1 MNSLSKTP
9 PIGDV
14 RPFGRSLD
22 FSAPPRRFSPRLDSV
37 LAIQDGFGL
46 PMADLASVLRVR
58 RESFVSWIALSRGPA
73 APGAANAG
81 PPAETDAGLD
91 HRIRQ
96 LAFWAS
102 WWKRYGDGAILA
114 VSRNPLPGG
123 RSIFDLLCEEPLDE
137 SAMARGLAV
146 LAASH
151 GQGHGVHGDGYAD
164 DHFGMESGSPARMD
178 GIDAALRASLDA
190 NLRRATPDRS
200 SGVPQRHLAA
210 AERARRK
217 LDLAT
222 AGDAAST

>member
-1 MNSLSKTP
+1 
-9 PIGDV
+9 
-14 RPFGRSLD
+14 
-22 FSAPPRRFSPRLDSV
+22 
-37 LAIQDGFGL
+37 
-46 PMADLASVLRVR
+46 MADLASVLRVR
-58 RESFVSWIALSRGPA
+58 RESFISWIAQSGGPASRGTE
-73 APGAANAG
+73 NVS
-81 PPAETDAGLD
+81 PPAESDAALD

-102 WWKRYGDGAILA
+102 WWKRYGNGAILA

-151 GQGHGVHGDGYAD
+151 GHRYGAHDSGEAD
-164 DHFGMESGSPARMD
+164 DNFGMDLGSPARMD
-178 GIDAALRASLDA
+178 DIDATLKASLHA
-190 NLRRATPDRS
+190 NLRRASPQRAV
-200 SGVPQRHLAA
+200 GVPERHLAA

-222 AGDAAST
+222 AGTS

>member
-46 PMADLASVLRVR
+46 PMADLASVLRVC
-58 RESFVSWIALSRGPA
+58 RESFISWIAQSGGPA
-73 APGAANAG
+73 SPGAANAS
-81 PPAETDAGLD
+81 PPAESDAALD

-102 WWKRYGDGAILA
+102 WWKRYGNGAILA

-123 RSIFDLLCEEPLDE
+123 RSMFDLLCEEPLDE

-151 GQGHGVHGDGYAD
+151 GHGYGAHVGAD
-164 DHFGMESGSPARMD
+164 DDFGMDPGSPARMD
-178 GIDAALRASLDA
+178 GIDAALRASLQA
-190 NLRRATPDRS
+190 NLRRATPQWT
-200 SGVPQRHLAA
+200 SGVPERHLAA

-222 AGDAAST
+222 AGNAGPS